1 MNLSMDN
8 NSLSTEQQQP
18 NRQNLNLLLLHQ
30 MYQPLVS
37 GKSKSLY
44 QKRGVTTFPK
54 SIDIFIGQIIS
65 CCDCVE

>member
-8 NSLSTEQQQP
+8 TALTTEQQQP

-37 GKSKSLY
+37 GKSKFLY
-44 QKRGVTTFPK
+44 RRGELAFSQVNRY
-54 SIDIFIGQIIS
+54 FIGQIIS